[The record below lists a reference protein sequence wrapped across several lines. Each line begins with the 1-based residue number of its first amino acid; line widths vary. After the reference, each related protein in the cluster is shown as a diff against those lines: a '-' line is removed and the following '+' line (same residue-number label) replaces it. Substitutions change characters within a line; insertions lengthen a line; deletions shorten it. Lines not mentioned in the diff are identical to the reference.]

1 MKNDYDSIPR
11 HGFFDTFADRFIR
24 TPERL
29 ESGYF
34 GYMIPNPLRDL
45 DYESAR
51 DATPV
56 WYGVSSGNGNDGV
69 SQMYPDYYVRTADP
83 YRLAELAMLDTFKR
97 GKGMRWAKRNVEVDG
112 ERDYT
117 ITATIYEGPDGETEF
132 GAAWLIVEVFPAD
145 LDDVETRQADPY
157 KRGSC
162 YDRPDSAFSA
172 DALALV
178 PCG

>member
-1 MKNDYDSIPR
+1 MKDDYDSIPR

-24 TPERL
+24 SETSGPTSGL
-29 ESGYF
+29 VSGY
-34 GYMIPNPLRDL
+34 MVPNPLRDL

-69 SQMYPDYYVRTADP
+69 SHHYPDYYVRTADP
-83 YRLAELAMLDTFKR
+83 YRLAELAMVDTFKA
-97 GKGMRWAKRNVEVDG
+97 GEGMAWAREAVGVDG

-117 ITATIYEGPDGETEF
+117 ISATIYEGPDGETEF
-132 GAAWLIVEVFPAD
+132 GAAWLIIEVFP
-145 LDDVETRQADPY
+145 VESDSNGPLHSN
-157 KRGSC
+157 GPE
-162 YDRPDSAFSA
+162 YDNLESAFSA
-172 DALALV
+172 EALALV

>member
-1 MKNDYDSIPR
+1 
-11 HGFFDTFADRFIR
+11 
-24 TPERL
+24 
-29 ESGYF
+29 
-34 GYMIPNPLRDL
+34 MIPNPLRDL

-83 YRLAELAMLDTFKR
+83 YRLAELAMLDKFKAES
-97 GKGMRWAKRNVEVDG
+97 MDWAKDSTEVDG

-117 ITATIYEGPDGETEF
+117 ITATIYEDPDGCPAY
-132 GAAWLIVEVFPAD
+132 GGGAWLIMEVFPAD
-145 LDDVETRQADPY
+145 LDDVATWQTDPWKQA
-157 KRGSC
+157 SC
-162 YDRPDSAFSA
+162 YDRLESAFSVE
-172 DALALV
+172 ALALV